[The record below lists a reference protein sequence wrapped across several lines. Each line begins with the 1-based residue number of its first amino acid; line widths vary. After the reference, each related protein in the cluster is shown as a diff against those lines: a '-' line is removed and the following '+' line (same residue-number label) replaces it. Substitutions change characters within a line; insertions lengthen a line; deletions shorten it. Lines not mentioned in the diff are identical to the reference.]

1 MAERFANSPWGAYLE
16 LIRLRF
22 LIMLTYRVNYYSGIV
37 IYAINIGANYFLWK
51 AIYGS
56 QSQLADMTIVQ
67 MTTYLAIAW
76 MARSF
81 YFNNLD
87 REMST
92 EIRDGSL
99 AIQMVRP
106 YNYLFVKMTQGF
118 GEGLSRFAL
127 FTVPG
132 MVAAALIFPVQL
144 TADPLKWLSF
154 LLMLFFSF
162 LLNSMIN
169 LLAGLMT
176 FYLEQIEGLLRLKRV
191 MVDLFSGLLV
201 PISFFPEWGQRI
213 LEWLPFQAITY
224 LPASYL
230 AGKTV
235 GVQALDVLLVQVL
248 WILGLLLPLLGLW
261 KMARRRLFVQG
272 G

>member
-1 MAERFANSPWGAYLE
+1 

-51 AIYGS
+51 AIYGDNA
-56 QSQLADMTIVQ
+56 QLADMTITQ
-67 MTTYLAIAW
+67 MTTYLAVAW

-87 REMST
+87 REMSN

-106 YNYLFVKMTQGF
+106 YNYMMVKLTQGL
-118 GEGLSRFAL
+118 GEGLSRFVL

-132 MVAAALIFPVQL
+132 MIAAAILFPVEL
-144 TADPLKWLSF
+144 HADPLKWGLF
-154 LLMLFFSF
+154 LVMLFFSF

-169 LLAGLMT
+169 ILAGLMT
-176 FYLEQIEGLLRLKRV
+176 FYLEHIEGLLRLKRV
-191 MVDLFSGLLV
+191 FVDLFSGLLV
-201 PISFFPEWGQRI
+201 PLSFFPEAARTV

-230 AGKTV
+230 AGKTI
-235 GVQALDVLLVQVL
+235 GVSAWHVISIQLIWVAIMVIPLALV
-248 WILGLLLPLLGLW
+248 WRA
-261 KMARRRLFVQG
+261 ARQRLFIQG

>member
-1 MAERFANSPWGAYLE
+1 MWGAYGE

-56 QSQLADMTIVQ
+56 NTQLADMTIAQ

-106 YNYLFVKMTQGF
+106 YNYLMVKMMQGF
-118 GEGLSRFAL
+118 GEGLSRFVL
-127 FTVPG
+127 FSVPG
-132 MVAAALIFPVQL
+132 MIVASLLFPVQL
-144 TADPLKWLSF
+144 TKDPLHWVFF
-154 LLMLFFSF
+154 LGMVFLSF

-169 LLAGLMT
+169 LIAGLMT

-191 MVDLFSGLLV
+191 IVDLFSGLLV
-201 PISFFPEWGQRI
+201 PLSFFPGAAKSV

-230 AGKTV
+230 AGKTINV
-235 GVQALDVLLVQVL
+235 SAGHVFLVQLL
-248 WILGLLLPLLGLW
+248 WVTGLMVPLVW
-261 KMARRRLFVQG
+261 IWHSARQRLFVQG